1 MFFDWQVFLVERY
14 IGLHISLSN
23 MDLKDWAAIC
33 SIGWVLYQLIQRR
46 RINEANIDRY
56 LERHFTDKRK
66 SVGDQRQIYLAHFS
80 AVGLSW
86 VVVRLVRMC
95 VANALRFL
103 WFFW

>member
-23 MDLKDWAAIC
+23 MDLKDWAAVI

-46 RINEANIDRY
+46 RINEANIDKY

-66 SVGDQRQIYLAHFS
+66 SVDDQRRTYLAHLT
-80 AVGLSW
+80 AVGSSWAVARLIRLCLSSI
-86 VVVRLVRMC
+86 
-95 VANALRFL
+95 LR
-103 WFFW
+103 